1 MKTIIAIALVA
12 AVLAAGAT
20 AAGTKLID
28 GHLLKNGSVPAS
40 KLTKQARA
48 ALRGTRGPS
57 GVPGAVGAP
66 GAVGPSGAAGLQG
79 PKGDKG
85 DTGPAGGLDGYEWA
99 TSQNTYLSVQ
109 DSGLVAQCPIGK
121 KVLGGGWEPDI
132 GQFANVQP
140 YWSARERQSVGG
152 LLPRERRS
160 DHHHRVCDLR
170 YSRSVKA
177 PFDRTQAATS

>member
-1 MKTIIAIALVA
+1 MKTIITIALVA

-48 ALRGTRGPS
+48 ALRGTRGPR
-57 GVPGAVGAP
+57 GLPGAAGAP
-66 GAVGPSGAAGLQG
+66 GAVGPSGATGLQG

-85 DTGPAGGLDGYEWA
+85 DTGPAGGLAGYEWA
-99 TSQNTYLSVQ
+99 TSHNTYLSVQ
-109 DSGLVAQCPIGK
+109 DDGLVAQCPIGK
-121 KVLGGGWEPDI
+121 KILGGGWQPDL

-140 YWSARERQSVGG
+140 YWSAPV
-152 LLPRERRS
+152 S
-160 DHHHRVCDLR
+160 DNQWAVYFHV
-170 YSRSVKA
+170 SAA
-177 PFDRTQAATS
+177 PTTVTAFAICATPAP

>member
-57 GVPGAVGAP
+57 GVP
-66 GAVGPSGAAGLQG
+66 
-79 PKGDKG
+79 
-85 DTGPAGGLDGYEWA
+85 
-99 TSQNTYLSVQ
+99 
-109 DSGLVAQCPIGK
+109 
-121 KVLGGGWEPDI
+121 
-132 GQFANVQP
+132 
-140 YWSARERQSVGG
+140 
-152 LLPRERRS
+152 
-160 DHHHRVCDLR
+160 
-170 YSRSVKA
+170 
-177 PFDRTQAATS
+177 